1 MSGNKPFR
9 CDQCPLGFSNAP
21 NLSRHRS
28 QKHPESVRRQVN
40 SNLTFTIEP
49 TEELNKVMNDFRNGK
64 ISQEELMAYM
74 QTPKDKKVRPTMDI
88 GYLLKG
94 ESRVAILEYVKDH
107 LVEMSNFDIV
117 KSYLREN
124 DYRAAFRVAF
134 SSQIYYNDDYI
145 HYLTE
150 TDKGPQLMKVL
161 VSQEFLVG
169 MSDSAGLLMILINSV
184 EYDLLMEMKT
194 KINAGADIESI
205 IGPGGITKQIDDL
218 KIPLY
223 GNANKHRIYEML
235 LGILDDFNIPLN
247 V

>member
-1 MSGNKPFR
+1 
-9 CDQCPLGFSNAP
+9 
-21 NLSRHRS
+21 
-28 QKHPESVRRQVN
+28 
-40 SNLTFTIEP
+40 
-49 TEELNKVMNDFRNGK
+49 MNDFRNGK

-88 GYLLKG
+88 GYLLNG
-94 ESRVAILEYVKDH
+94 DSRVAILEYVKDH
-107 LVEMSNFDIV
+107 LVETGNFDVV

-124 DYRAAFRVAF
+124 DYRSAFKVAF

-145 HYLTE
+145 QYLTE
-150 TDKGPQLMKVL
+150 EGGKGAQLMKVM

-169 MSDSAGLLMILINSV
+169 MSDKAGLLMILINSV